1 MTWRLVKVEHSD
13 TDTKKYR
20 AIFFNSETGKEK
32 TTQFGAKGMDDF
44 TLTNDEEAKERYQQR
59 HKKDL
64 ETNDPTRAGY
74 LAWYLLWNKKSLA
87 ASIRDYKQR
96 FGM

>member
-1 MTWRLVKVEHSD
+1 MKWRLVKVEKSD
-13 TDTKKYR
+13 TPTKKYK
-20 AIFFNSETGKEK
+20 ATFVDDSGKEK
-32 TTQFGAKGMDDF
+32 HTLFGAKGMDDF
-44 TLTNDEEAKERYQQR
+44 TLTNDVEARDRYWQR
-59 HKKDL
+59 HRKDL

-74 LAWYLLWNKKSLA
+74 LSWFMLWNKKTLA